1 MNQNELYEVI
11 EGCNRNNRAAQE
23 TLYKHFYADMFR
35 VCQRYTD
42 DPHEALSIVNDS
54 FLKVFK
60 SIAQYKQTLAPFKP
74 WLKTIVINTAIDHL
88 RKHKKDMRLV
98 HIDQVQEQG
107 DDDFKLNYNW
117 KHEELMY
124 HFNRLPTVTRLV
136 INLYAFDGYSHKD
149 IAEQLDISET
159 TSRWHVAEAR
169 KRLKVS
175 LQLNKNKMAKH
186 E

>member
-1 MNQNELYEVI
+1 MIQDELYELI
-11 EGCNRNNRAAQE
+11 DGCSRNERSAQE
-23 TLYKHFYADMFR
+23 NLYKYFYADMFR
-35 VCQRYTD
+35 MCQRYTD
-42 DPHEALSIVNDS
+42 DPHEALSILNDA

-60 SIAQYKQTLAPFKP
+60 SIGQYKKDLAPFKP
-74 WLKTIVINTAIDHL
+74 WLKTIVINTAIDYI

-107 DDDFKLNYNW
+107 DDDYKLNYSW
-117 KHEELMY
+117 KHEELMQ

-149 IAEQLDISET
+149 IAEQLEISEN

-169 KRLKVS
+169 KRLKIS
-175 LQLNKNKMAKH
+175 LQLNQSKMVKH